1 MDKFVPVNTIAMIKR
16 ITAYWNDRSSSWRK
30 ERDEAWS
37 RPETERWLAFFKS
50 VRSQAWGNKVLEVG
64 TATGYFANIMTLAGF
79 EVTAVDLSPQMI
91 EYAKLVSQ
99 ELELRVDYRVMD
111 AQVLQFEANTFDF
124 VFTRLMTWTIP
135 DLEKCYREME
145 RVLKP
150 GGRMINLDADFGK
163 TVFSTERHDE
173 CPLGAIDQINDIKS
187 ALDISAHQ
195 RPAKDIELLE
205 AVGFGSIKVDMDAQ
219 NRILELPFE
228 TEGLFMLEALKK

>member
-50 VRSQAWGNKVLEVG
+50 VRSQASGNKVLEVG

-150 GGRMINLDADFGK
+150 GGKMINLDADFGK

-173 CPLGAIDQINDIKS
+173 CPSGAIDQINDIKS

-205 AVGFGSIKVDMDAQ
+205 AVGFGSIKVDIDAQ